1 MWAMLF
7 RYVGILLIGVS
18 AGLVGIGI
26 PISALFL
33 APPARAV
40 AACLWMAGCYLVTAI
55 AVHLATWERLEVTY
69 PTIRAPM
76 LGSLTFMMGTAAV
89 DTDVSVVLG

>member
-1 MWAMLF
+1 
-7 RYVGILLIGVS
+7 
-18 AGLVGIGI
+18 
-26 PISALFL
+26 
-33 APPARAV
+33 
-40 AACLWMAGCYLVTAI
+40 MAGCYFVTAM
-55 AVHLATWERLEVTY
+55 AVHPATWERLEVTY